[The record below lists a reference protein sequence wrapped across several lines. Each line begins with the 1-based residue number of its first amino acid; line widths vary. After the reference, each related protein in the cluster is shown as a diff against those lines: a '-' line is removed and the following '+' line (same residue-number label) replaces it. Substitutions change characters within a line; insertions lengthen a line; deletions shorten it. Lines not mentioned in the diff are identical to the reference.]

1 MILDPEPSKEEMSGS
16 GVRVIHVHPDNP
28 EDGHFLR
35 NLLGIGSAAI
45 CENEYQVWAGAKI

>member
-1 MILDPEPSKEEMSGS
+1 MFPDPGLSEEEMPGS
-16 GVRVIHVHPDNP
+16 RVRVVHVRPDDP

-35 NLLGIGSAAI
+35 NLLRIGSAAI

>member
-1 MILDPEPSKEEMSGS
+1 MIPDPEPSEEEMPGS
-16 GVRVIHVHPDNP
+16 RVRVVHVRPDDP

-35 NLLGIGSAAI
+35 NLLRIGSVAI